1 MNSIII
7 KYIGSKKVTRN
18 IIQNILMTTSFL
30 DLFCNLCGVE
40 CQNMIKLRKHTKLCL
55 NKDPM
60 KSERE
65 RNENSRINNCKT
77 QEVLLTLEKYL
88 EYQKNLELQKLA
100 KIMASPKKRM
110 KLANSVKNESA
121 DENLSNLLM
130 QLQKKDSNEEEN
142 YNDDKDCSDD
152 DEQDLENIKEEVK
165 PKQEREDSP
174 DIEPEMLL
182 EVKCE
187 EPSDEEFDESQEFD
201 YGNDNEY
208 DYSQLPDESNQD
220 DPNFPQ
226 YGEES
231 LNDEEEE
238 EDEDDFDPRYF
249 AATSLQE
256 DEIKKEEKPKCIY
269 ANPDGSE
276 VRNHMR
282 EEHSGTDQEF
292 PCSDCGESFYK
303 KSELKRHR
311 RDEHCDTEAKH
322 PCNQCGERFR
332 SKVKLKK
339 HMIEDHMGSL
349 ETFTCTLCSKIFF
362 NEKTLKKHCSSKHP
376 ETTAGRKCVW
386 CEEVVKDLR
395 RHRVEEHG
403 DIMAIIKKS
412 LSPNGVCVCHL
423 CGKQIGKQLNF
434 ETHLRKMHGE
444 LLLKVGPDS
453 MDNLYC
459 EDCGQDF
466 DNARDLR
473 LHRKQ
478 THDRHFYVK
487 VCPECGK
494 EVMDLPTHMKAVHP
508 DPNDDK
514 DYPCKICLQIFRSVR
529 DLKLHKR
536 RDHGKE
542 ICPICGKLASRDH
555 INNVHK
561 IQPVQCEICFAEL
574 RNKTALRK
582 HKNSVHA
589 PAQRMTCSECGQV
602 FENKVKLYAHTYQVH
617 NYQESK
623 CEWCGG
629 TYKNKKLL
637 QAHKRVMHKDVYIG
651 RDTQIYKPSM
661 ALDHPVYN

>member
-1 MNSIII
+1 
-7 KYIGSKKVTRN
+7 
-18 IIQNILMTTSFL
+18 
-30 DLFCNLCGVE
+30 
-40 CQNMIKLRKHTKLCL
+40 MIKLRKHTKLCL
-55 NKDPM
+55 NKDPL

-77 QEVLLTLEKYL
+77 QEVILTLEKYL

-110 KLANSVKNESA
+110 KLANSVKNETA
-121 DENLSNLLM
+121 DEKLSNLML
-130 QLQKKDSNEEEN
+130 QLQKNDSKDEEEN
-142 YNDDKDCSDD
+142 FIENGEKDCSDE
-152 DEQDLENIKEEVK
+152 DEEERDFLENIKQEET
-165 PKQEREDSP
+165 PHEYREESP
-174 DIEPEMLL
+174 DIDPEMLL

-187 EPSDEEFDESQEFD
+187 EPSDEEFEENMEYD
-201 YGNDNEY
+201 YGNVNEY
-208 DYSQLPDESNQD
+208 DEGQLPEDSNHD
-220 DPNFPQ
+220 DSNFPTF
-226 YGEES
+226 GEES
-231 LNDEEEE
+231 LNDEEED

-256 DEIKKEEKPKCIY
+256 EEVKRESKCVYADENGVCTYPHQCPEPQHPCGLCDQRFHSKT
-269 ANPDGSE
+269 D
-276 VRNHMR
+276 VRTHMR
-282 EEHSGTDQEF
+282 EEHSGTEQEF
-292 PCSDCGESFYK
+292 TCTDCDERFYK

-311 RDEHCDTEAKH
+311 REEHLDSEAKH
-322 PCNQCGERFR
+322 ACSQCDERFR
-332 SKVKLKK
+332 SKIKLKK

-349 ETFTCTLCSKIFF
+349 ETFNCSLCSKVFF

-395 RHRVEEHG
+395 RHRVEEHSE
-403 DIMAIIKKS
+403 IMAIIKKS
-412 LSPNGVCVCHL
+412 LGPTGVCVCHL

-514 DYPCKICLQIFRSVR
+514 DYPCKTCDQIFRSVR

>member
-1 MNSIII
+1 
-7 KYIGSKKVTRN
+7 
-18 IIQNILMTTSFL
+18 
-30 DLFCNLCGVE
+30 
-40 CQNMIKLRKHTKLCL
+40 MIKLRKHTKLCL

-65 RNENSRINNCKT
+65 RAENSRVNNCKK

-110 KLANSVKNESA
+110 KLTSSVNNEKA
-121 DENLSNLLM
+121 DDKISSLLL
-130 QLQKKDSNEEEN
+130 QLQQKEHNNEDYN
-142 YNDDKDCSDD
+142 YNENEKNDGECSDD
-152 DEQDLENIKEEVK
+152 DEREFLENIKDEIK

-174 DIEPEMLL
+174 DIDPEMLL

-187 EPSDEEFDESQEFD
+187 EPSDEELEESQDYDNYDYYNNQYESQEPED
-201 YGNDNEY
+201 
-208 DYSQLPDESNQD
+208 SRNQD
-220 DPNFPQ
+220 DSYLNVLPP
-226 YGEES
+226 YGEDS

-238 EDEDDFDPRYF
+238 EEDDEDDFDPRYF

-256 DEIKKEEKPKCIY
+256 EEIKKEDPKPKCIY
-269 ANPDGSE
+269 AGSDGVCTYQHQCPQPQHPCPLDACGQKFHSKTEVRSHVKEDHGAGGGGGSE
-276 VRNHMR
+276 QERSYKKR
-282 EEHSGTDQEF
+282 RLEDGTEFKF
-292 PCSDCGESFYK
+292 PC
-303 KSELKRHR
+303 
-311 RDEHCDTEAKH
+311 A
-322 PCNQCGERFR
+322 QCGEGFK
-332 SKVKLKK
+332 SQVKLKK
-339 HMIEDHMGSL
+339 HMMDHHMGSF
-349 ETFTCTLCSKIFF
+349 ETFNCTLCTKIFF

-412 LSPNGVCVCHL
+412 LGPTGVCVCHL

-444 LLLKVGPDS
+444 LLLKTGPDS
-453 MDNLYC
+453 MESLYC

-466 DNARDLR
+466 ANARDLR

-508 DPNDDK
+508 DPNDEK
-514 DYPCKICLQIFRSVR
+514 DYPCKNCGQVFRNVR

-561 IQPVQCEICFAEL
+561 IQPVQCEICFAEM
-574 RNKTALRK
+574 RNRTALRK

-589 PAQRMTCSECGQV
+589 PAQRVTCTECGQV

-651 RDTQIYKPSM
+651 RDTQIYKPNM
-661 ALDHPVYN
+661 VLDHPSLTPYN